1 MENASKALLIAGAVL
16 IVILLIAMGMKIFRS
31 QDDMA
36 DQVETNVQ
44 TTEMLTFNNKFY
56 KYAGKQKG
64 TQVKALIND
73 VIAHNATE
81 DVRKVQINDMT
92 DASDISRLL
101 SGIDSMAEYTVTVT
115 TNSSTGYVNSV
126 SFN

>member
-1 MENASKALLIAGAVL
+1 MENASKALLIAGSVL

-44 TTEMLTFNNKFY
+44 TTELLTFNNKFY

-81 DVRKVQINDMT
+81 EVRKVKINEKT
-92 DASDISRLL
+92 NPGDISSLL
-101 SGIDSMAEYTVTVT
+101 SNIDSMKEYTVTVT
-115 TNSSTGYVNSV
+115 TDPSTGYVNSI
-126 SFN
+126 SYN

>member
-81 DVRKVQINDMT
+81 EVRKVKINGKTKPDE
-92 DASDISRLL
+92 ISSLL
-101 SGIDSMAEYTVTVT
+101 SRIDSMAEYTVTVT
-115 TNSSTGYVNSV
+115 TNPSTGYVNSV
-126 SFN
+126 SF

>member
-31 QDDMA
+31 QD
-36 DQVETNVQ
+36 
-44 TTEMLTFNNKFY
+44 KFY

-81 DVRKVQINDMT
+81 EVRKVSVKGKT
-92 DASDISRLL
+92 DLSNITNLL
-101 SGIDSMAEYTVTVT
+101 NSIDSMKEYTVTVF
-115 TNSSTGYVNSV
+115 TNPSTGYVNNV
-126 SFN
+126 SFIN

>member
-81 DVRKVQINDMT
+81 EVRKVSVKGKT
-92 DASDISRLL
+92 DLSYITNLL
-101 SGIDSMAEYTVTVT
+101 NSIDSMKEYTVTVS
-115 TNSSTGYVNSV
+115 TNPSTGYVNNV
-126 SFN
+126 SF

>member
-44 TTEMLTFNNKFY
+44 TTEILTFNNKFY

-81 DVRKVQINDMT
+81 EVRKVSVKGNT
-92 DASDISRLL
+92 DLSNITNLL
-101 SGIDSMAEYTVTVT
+101 NSIDSMKEYTVTVF
-115 TNSSTGYVNSV
+115 TNPSTGYVNNV

>member
-31 QDDMA
+31 QDDRA

-44 TTEMLTFNNKFY
+44 TTEILTFNNKFY

-81 DVRKVQINDMT
+81 EVRKVSVKGNT
-92 DASDISRLL
+92 DLSNITNLL
-101 SGIDSMAEYTVTVT
+101 NSIDSMKEYTVTVF
-115 TNSSTGYVNSV
+115 TNPSTGYVNNV

>member
-31 QDDMA
+31 QDDMM

-81 DVRKVQINDMT
+81 EVRKVKVNGYTELSYIT
-92 DASDISRLL
+92 DLL
-101 SGIDSMAEYTVTVT
+101 KSIESMQEYTVTVS
-115 TNSSTGYVNSV
+115 TNPSTGYVDNV
-126 SFN
+126 SF

>member
-73 VIAHNATE
+73 VIAHNAT
-81 DVRKVQINDMT
+81 
-92 DASDISRLL
+92 
-101 SGIDSMAEYTVTVT
+101 
-115 TNSSTGYVNSV
+115 
-126 SFN
+126 